1 MPLRGFKPAEGRG
14 RRVTH
19 GKGSESGLPR
29 AKETCLLSRSCFW
42 KPLSASRLCLLTAT
56 YPAVRSCPF
65 SAETG
70 GTGGPCRKQWLRHR
84 TGGGDAGP
92 EPRAAMWQT
101 GGQVL
106 TGGWEDRGW
115 LPAWGSGRFKTKAA
129 RITGRACTV
138 GRAYFEEE
146 EEGAVLEL
154 GVKPFVWRDA
164 RVTVGAQNKCAQPSQ
179 HSEPAC
185 SSFAVPK

>member
-1 MPLRGFKPAEGRG
+1 MGEKTGAG
-14 RRVTH
+14 
-19 GKGSESGLPR
+19 
-29 AKETCLLSRSCFW
+29 CLLREAAVL
-42 KPLSASRLCLLTAT
+42 KP
-56 YPAVRSCPF
+56 
-65 SAETG
+65 
-70 GTGGPCRKQWLRHR
+70 
-84 TGGGDAGP
+84 
-92 EPRAAMWQT
+92 
-101 GGQVL
+101 
-106 TGGWEDRGW
+106 
-115 LPAWGSGRFKTKAA
+115 

-164 RVTVGAQNKCAQPSQ
+164 RVTVGAQNKRAQPSQ